1 MAKIID
7 FFGKIDGGGMVLD
20 MELHHKRMTNFIPFE
35 LDDYHKVTAFID
47 EKYPELFGLKRLE
60 MIDKLLFPNQ

>member
-1 MAKIID
+1 MAKVID
-7 FFGKIDGGGMVLD
+7 FFGKRDDGVITLGI
-20 MELHHKRMTNFIPFE
+20 ELHHKRMINFIPFE
-35 LDDYHKVTAFID
+35 LDDYRKVTAFID